1 VGIAA
6 FGFERPLDWVH
17 NELLAS
23 GGAFAADSAL
33 RRLFDRLGHS
43 EGCALAFAAACALPP
58 DLGPLH
64 AAPAGAAAAV
74 PQGVAPG
81 AAGTA
86 AAAAASPFALQARGG
101 SLGGGALGLLGA
113 DVGDAAVAALAN
125 KALADPR
132 HGGGGGVGHG
142 FSPAVDGLF
151 LFLGRLLRPLWY
163 TPVVC
168 LRLAPFA
175 AAAPPAGFFRR
186 GLDAK
191 RARGEPTP
199 LLPSARS
206 VPPTVVPLGEVDR
219 LRRVLTALAEVVGR
233 VFGADL
239 TQAVADLGAAAPDLP
254 VPDFLAALAPH
265 AQPASKPQPGE
276 AAVKKDQAAALGAY
290 ALVHAATQALA
301 LVQVEGNSGAR
312 GDVGGRD
319 LLVLNRAPSLL
330 RVYPIYR
337 ALFGPR
343 CWARSTRTT
352 PRRRWRGLRS
362 TA

>member
-64 AAPAGAAAAV
+64 AAPAGALAAAAA
-74 PQGVAPG
+74 PLGVAPG
-81 AAGTA
+81 AAG
-86 AAAAASPFALQARGG
+86 AASPFALQARGG
-101 SLGGGALGLLGA
+101 ALGGGALGLLGA

-132 HGGGGGVGHG
+132 HGGGGGGGHG

-290 ALVHAATQALA
+290 ALAHAATQALA

-312 GDVGGRD
+312 RDVGGEIC
-319 LLVLNRAPSLL
+319 S
-330 RVYPIYR
+330 
-337 ALFGPR
+337 
-343 CWARSTRTT
+343 S
-352 PRRRWRGLRS
+352 
-362 TA
+362 